1 MIYYVE
7 DDSGIRELVVY
18 TLNQTGLEA
27 RGFAESQAFYAAC
40 AERKPDLI
48 LLDIM
53 LPREDGLSVLKR
65 IRQDASLKSVPTVMV
80 TAKGSEYDKVR
91 GLDLGADDYIAKPF
105 GMMELVAR
113 AKARLRAAGGEKDA
127 SVLSYGA
134 LKLDSRRHEVTAG
147 GRPVALTLKEFTLL
161 ELLMRHPGV
170 AFTREQLLERNWD
183 YSYEGGT
190 RTVDVHIQ
198 TLRGKLGDCAALIQT
213 VRGVGYKLG
222 G

>member
-1 MIYYVE
+1 
-7 DDSGIRELVVY
+7 
-18 TLNQTGLEA
+18 
-27 RGFAESQAFYAAC
+27 
-40 AERKPDLI
+40 
-48 LLDIM
+48 M
-53 LPREDGLSVLKR
+53 LPGQDGLSILK
-65 IRQDASLKSVPTVMV
+65 QLKSDAALRSIPVIMV

-91 GLDLGADDYIAKPF
+91 GLDLGADDYISKPF

-113 AKARLRAAGGEKDA
+113 VKARMRALNRTDA
-127 SVLSYGA
+127 HTHLTCGSLV
-134 LKLDSRRHEVTAG
+134 LDSKKHEVTVD
-147 GRPVALTLKEFTLL
+147 GRPVSLTLKEFALL
-161 ELLMRHPGV
+161 ELLMRNPGV

-198 TLRGKLGDCAALIQT
+198 TLRSKLGPCASLIQT